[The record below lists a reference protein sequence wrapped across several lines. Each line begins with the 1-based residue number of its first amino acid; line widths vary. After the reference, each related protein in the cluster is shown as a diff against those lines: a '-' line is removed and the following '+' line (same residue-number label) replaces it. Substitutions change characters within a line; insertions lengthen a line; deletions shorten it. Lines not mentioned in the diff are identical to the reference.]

1 MITLVEVREQ
11 VKMAK
16 QRKTKGIALTFDE
29 MDEAAEQLDLINDT
43 MFFSSSKTI
52 NKDLTIPTG
61 RNYMSVG
68 PITIA
73 DGKTVTLSD
82 NAEWTV
88 I

>member
-1 MITLVEVREQ
+1 
-11 VKMAK
+11 
-16 QRKTKGIALTFDE
+16 
-29 MDEAAEQLDLINDT
+29 MDEAAEQLDLIHNT

-52 NKDLTIPTG
+52 DKNLTIPIG
-61 RNYMSVG
+61 RNYMSIG

>member
-11 VKMAK
+11 DKMAK

-29 MDEAAEQLDLINDT
+29 MDDAAEQLDLINDT

-88 I
+88 V

>member
-1 MITLVEVREQ
+1 
-11 VKMAK
+11 MAK
-16 QRKTKGIALTFDE
+16 QRRTKGTALTFDE
-29 MDEAAEQLDLINDT
+29 MDEAAEQLDLIHNT

-52 NKDLTIPTG
+52 DKNLTIPIG
-61 RNYMSVG
+61 RNYMSIG

>member
-1 MITLVEVREQ
+1 
-11 VKMAK
+11 MAK
-16 QRKTKGIALTFDE
+16 QRKTKGTALTFDE
-29 MDEAAEQLDLINDT
+29 MDEAAEQLDLIHNT
-43 MFFSSSKTI
+43 MFFSSSKT
-52 NKDLTIPTG
+52 NDKNLTIPIG
-61 RNYMSVG
+61 RNYMSIG

>member
-1 MITLVEVREQ
+1 
-11 VKMAK
+11 MAK
-16 QRKTKGIALTFDE
+16 QRKTKGTTLTFDE
-29 MDEAAEQLDLINDT
+29 MDEAAEQLDLIHNT

-52 NKDLTIPTG
+52 DKNLTIPIG
-61 RNYMSVG
+61 RNYMSIG

>member
-1 MITLVEVREQ
+1 
-11 VKMAK
+11 MAK
-16 QRKTKGIALTFDE
+16 QRKTKGTGLTFDE
-29 MDEAAEQLDLINDT
+29 MDEAAEQLDLIHNT

-52 NKDLTIPTG
+52 DKNLTIPIG
-61 RNYMSVG
+61 RNYMSIG

>member
-1 MITLVEVREQ
+1 
-11 VKMAK
+11 MAK
-16 QRKTKGIALTFDE
+16 QRKTKGSALTFDE
-29 MDEAAEQLDLINDT
+29 MDEAAEQLDLIHNT

-52 NKDLTIPTG
+52 DKDLTIPEG

-82 NAEWTV
+82 DAEWTV
-88 I
+88 V